1 MYSNPTFIKKIK
13 ANVEGRDFIVG
24 DIHGCYNEFKRLLDY
39 VKFDPLRDR
48 VFSTG
53 DLLDRGPSPYECLNL
68 LKKPWFHAVLGNHE
82 DILLT
87 RYMAI
92 HKNDQ
97 KELSKLSKKDI
108 QYVLDLEEFIPYVLK
123 MPLVYEIEHLLLDK
137 FYIVHAEVLPEHL
150 SRFSEEESS
159 SKTPSEK
166 YVDYL
171 NDLNKRD
178 YSEQIAGFFEENED
192 KIIPFKL
199 KQEMIWSRKLVGKF
213 NREHKK
219 LVEEGDFSFMEEES
233 FEQKYKIFCGHNVVP
248 FPMKIGQQYY
258 LDTGCAL
265 GYSDKEIGSNLFTL
279 FGHEFFALTMVDVT
293 SGYCFACISTEE
305 KRGQIVK
312 LDKSLYEKELV
323 EDNKSDDEQ

>member
-1 MYSNPTFIKKIK
+1 MYSNPTFMKKIK

-24 DIHGCYNEFKRLLDY
+24 DIHGCYSEFKKLLDY

-68 LKKPWFHAVLGNHE
+68 LKKPWFYAVLGNHE

-92 HKNDQ
+92 HKNNE
-97 KELSKLSKKDI
+97 KEIAKLSKKDI

-123 MPLVYEIEHLLLDK
+123 MPLVYEIEHLLLEK

-150 SRFSEEESS
+150 SYFNEKDTDLKTA
-159 SKTPSEK
+159 SKE
-166 YVDYL
+166 YVDFL
-171 NDLNKRD
+171 DDLTKRD
-178 YSEQIAGFFEENED
+178 YSDAIAKFFEENNE
-192 KIIPFKL
+192 KTIPFRL
-199 KQEMIWSRKLVGKF
+199 KQELIWSRKLVGKF
-213 NREHKK
+213 NKEHRK
-219 LVEEGDFSFMEEES
+219 LVEEGDFSFMKEEV
-233 FEQKYKIFCGHNVVP
+233 FEQKYKIFSGHNVVP

-265 GYSDKEIGSNLFTL
+265 GYSEKEIGSHLFTL

-293 SGYCFACISTEE
+293 TGYCCACISSGE
-305 KRGQIVK
+305 KRGTIVK
-312 LDKSLYEKELV
+312 LENSLYEKDLIG
-323 EDNKSDDEQ
+323 ED